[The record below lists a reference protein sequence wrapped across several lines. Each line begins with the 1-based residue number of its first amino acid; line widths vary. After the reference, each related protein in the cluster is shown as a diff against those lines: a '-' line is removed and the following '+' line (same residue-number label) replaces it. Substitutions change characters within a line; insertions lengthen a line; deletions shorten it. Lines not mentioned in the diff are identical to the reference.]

1 MKNLKLFEQFSEELF
16 EADAIPLLSVL
27 ATPKNINFFSDPK
40 DPKSILL
47 AQRDARG
54 AVIPDTTHKY
64 TIKGDYGLMGFD
76 VALRNVRRG
85 KTTGNLYAEAKPT
98 GFVAGKLMGLL
109 PDKNKK
115 GEDLK
120 TADGWLY
127 ILVPVDKLNTSIADL
142 VKNQG
147 KKAKIDAGSGVTVTL
162 KYKGPVA

>member
-16 EADAIPLLSVL
+16 EADGIPLLNVL

-54 AVIPDTTHKY
+54 AVIPGTTHKY
-64 TIKGDYGLMGFD
+64 TIKGKYGLMGFD
-76 VALRNVRRG
+76 VALRNIERNRVG
-85 KTTGNLYAEAKPT
+85 DLLAEAKPT
-98 GFVAGKLMGLL
+98 GALAGELMGFL
-109 PDKNKK
+109 PNKTKK
-115 GEDLK
+115 GNDLK
-120 TADGWLY
+120 TKDGWLY
-127 ILVPVDKLNTSIADL
+127 IEVPANKLNTSIADL

-162 KYKGPVA
+162 KYQGPVA